1 LGGGWGEGGLAGF
14 FFRLFS
20 SNPKVLLSRVR
31 KRVSGFFSGPC
42 ICVCELSFS
51 FLVVGVF
58 GFCVFRIG
66 GSVCSRCL
74 RASLSVFAPLFICL
88 CFWHSQKR
96 LSVVGRAF
104 RVRLH
109 DPFSSRNLLGAYS
122 LGEASFG
129 FVWRN
134 GSSLYAR
141 YVCMYV
147 RTYVRRCCI
156 DVFGHDA

>member
-1 LGGGWGEGGLAGF
+1 VWGGGLAGF

-20 SNPKVLLSRVR
+20 SIPNVLLLSRVR

-109 DPFSSRNLLGAYS
+109 DPFSSRNLLGACS
-122 LGEASFG
+122 LVEASFG
-129 FVWRN
+129 FVDVT
-134 GSSLYAR
+134 GVACMQGMFVCR
-141 YVCMYV
+141 YVCTYV
-147 RTYVRRCCI
+147 RTY
-156 DVFGHDA
+156 DGAA